1 MLHNMLHR
9 SMFAL
14 FGLVVNK
21 GSTLAAKRFSA
32 CNNFGMAFN
41 EAYETLSCQN

>member
-1 MLHNMLHR
+1 MLHNMLHC

-21 GSTLAAKRFSA
+21 GSTLAAWQDAGLKVNETSRDHHGIATSA
-32 CNNFGMAFN
+32 
-41 EAYETLSCQN
+41 